1 MRSLFGTCV
10 NWKSIVVLGL
20 ATIGL
25 VFVAPE
31 KALAAL
37 PLLVFAICPLSM
49 LLMMPMMR
57 PGGPG
62 EPDTPAA
69 SPELAQLE
77 PAVVPGDGSR

>member
-20 ATIGL
+20 ATIGV
-25 VFVAPE
+25 VFVTPE

-37 PLLVFAICPLSM
+37 PVLLFAICPLSM
-49 LLMMPMMR
+49 LLMMLTMR

-62 EPDTPAA
+62 VLNTPAA
-69 SPELAQLE
+69 SPAPAQLE
-77 PAVVPGDGSR
+77 PAVAPVDGSR